1 MSDDARYLID
11 TFMRQYG
18 AIKETLTNRR
28 RHIDDFDRL
37 SFHAWA
43 IGEAINNITEL
54 VFTSKY
60 IGVREIRYVLDEMY
74 TMYTGF
80 YDVNPKIHLKFKY
93 AADAIEKLYKL
104 TEGYVNEERFD

>member
-18 AIKETLTNRR
+18 AIKETLTSRR

-60 IGVREIRYVLDEMY
+60 IGVREIRYVLDEMHA
-74 TMYTGF
+74 MYMGF
-80 YDVNPKIHLKFKY
+80 YDINPKIHLKFKY

-104 TEGYVNEERFD
+104 TEGYVDA